1 MKYRRRC
8 LELFQNNKEIF
19 KSWICTRRKLMSIAK
34 QLFVKGIMSAKMYKT
49 FILNGVNADDIDLYP
64 DYFAFMIYKNYQ
76 QQILDS
82 NKKHQKHIAMFFI
95 NQFEHD
101 NARVFKKSIEILS
114 ESIVINV
121 ARKHFH

>member
-1 MKYRRRC
+1 
-8 LELFQNNKEIF
+8 
-19 KSWICTRRKLMSIAK
+19 MSIAK